1 MLHLTVIDSFSP
13 VESRCSSRSGNHPTM
28 PKANK
33 FSHCLLLY
41 TLLYIS
47 HQRPVQ
53 MLLEFPTSE
62 SQISPPILLVDDVVL
77 ACKFLGLLLFPRP
90 CLQALFPNQALM
102 PFYGEVMTPTWLL
115 ANIHLWLHTSDQDTS
130 IIHIFLQFTIFTYV
144 SHIFLDPHN

>member
-90 CLQALFPNQALM
+90 FQALFPNQALM

-115 ANIHLWLHTSDQDTS
+115 ANIHLWLHTSGQDTS

-144 SHIFLDPHN
+144 SHIFFRPT